1 MKQSLKTYL
10 KVVLN
15 LITALVALLL
25 CIFLLPKCIL
35 LFMPFIVGW
44 IIALIASPVVRF
56 FEEKLKVRRKAVS
69 ALVIIA
75 VLAVV
80 VLLVYAVIAKLIQ
93 EGINFINELPQLRD
107 NIMAQFSLVG
117 ANLQG
122 IYNRMPADAQ
132 QAWDKIAGELGNFF
146 SNLMGD
152 ASLPGFEAVG
162 NVAKR
167 IPDIFLAVVMCL
179 LSAYFFVAD
188 KTYMSNVMQKY
199 VPDSIRYRLDLIRRS
214 FSKAIGGYFKAQL
227 KIECWIYILLCIGL
241 LILDVPY
248 AFLVAVGIAFMDF
261 LPVFGTGTIMIPWAI
276 IELLG
281 KNYKMMFGL
290 LAIWLV
296 GQLVRQVIQ
305 PKIVGD
311 SIGMEA
317 IPTLFL
323 LYIGYKAAGVVGMIL
338 AVPIGIILVN
348 LYEEGVFD
356 TTKQSIQ
363 ILVAGFN
370 RFRKIRPTDMAIV
383 AEYEREVENAYQH
396 EVKRDEEKQEELQE
410 ASQIQIKIEEPEIF
424 KKIMEKKNK
433 STMDKKTEKR
443 NE

>member
-370 RFRKIRPTDMAIV
+370 RFRKIRPADMAIV
-383 AEYEREVENAYQH
+383 AEYEREVENAYQY